1 MDHCASGLQSL
12 ARPFWSHTWTF
23 HQAAMPESSGLPRYA
38 MWMESDDAV
47 LPLSHRSPGL
57 AGNAATDEATN
68 KRNPRR
74 GEAPPVWAR
83 NAATDEATN
92 TRYADWR
99 KPRACG
105 STGVR
110 TQLRRG
116 SVTSI
121 PCGLMR

>member
-23 HQAAMPESSGLPRYA
+23 HQAAMPELSALPRYA
-38 MWMESDDAV
+38 MWMESDDTV
-47 LPLSHRSPGL
+47 LPLSHRSPVL
-57 AGNAATDEATN
+57 TCSAASEEATS
-68 KRNPRR
+68 
-74 GEAPPVWAR
+74 
-83 NAATDEATN
+83 

-105 STGVR
+105 FTGVS

-116 SVTSI
+116 PVGTI
-121 PCGLMR
+121 PCGLTRYSQRSCCGRTVGAPNMGQA